1 MEKRCVVKIA
11 VSSETDYYHIDD
23 VVYYRSGMSPDFIER
38 WLWFFEYLAACIKV
52 ANPRRKVEFYK
63 GPQTIKLG
71 REWHEYRRGVMMK
84 SRTTKL
90 KQLEK
95 GVVDDDL
102 FHFKSEDNERKK
114 AEVKAQLESLN
125 VTSSPSQSSQNT
137 LTKSKSMC
145 RMEEIWRPV
154 AGFMR
159 ETSLRY
165 KVNGRE

>member
-23 VVYYRSGMSPDFIER
+23 VVYYRSGMSPDFITR
-38 WLWFFEYLAACIKV
+38 WLWFFEYLAARIKV

-63 GPQTIKLG
+63 GPQEVKLG
-71 REWHEYRRGVMMK
+71 RDWHEYRRGVMMK
-84 SRTTKL
+84 SRITKL

-114 AEVKAQLESLN
+114 AEVKSQLESLERDEFPIPEFPEYIN
-125 VTSSPSQSSQNT
+125 KIKEY
-137 LTKSKSMC
+137 L
-145 RMEEIWRPV
+145 I
-154 AGFMR
+154 G
-159 ETSLRY
+159 
-165 KVNGRE
+165 